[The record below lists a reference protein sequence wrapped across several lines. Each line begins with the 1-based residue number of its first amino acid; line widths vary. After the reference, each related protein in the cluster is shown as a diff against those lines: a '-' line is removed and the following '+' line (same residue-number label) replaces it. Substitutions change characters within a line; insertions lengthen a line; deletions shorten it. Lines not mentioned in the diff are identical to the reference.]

1 MMLLIVKGFLFA
13 ALLIT
18 ATIWD
23 IRKRMI
29 PDTIVLAILFVGGI
43 GLTSLES
50 LFSALLDA
58 IITAVPYLLA
68 SIMVRKKEGLSVGG
82 GDVKLMAASGFVL
95 GIWGGIL
102 QSVLALTLAVVVGM
116 ITAAIKHKK
125 INEIQIPL
133 APYLGVGGIFAYCT
147 ALAVKF

>member
-1 MMLLIVKGFLFA
+1 MILLIVKGCLFA

-18 ATIWD
+18 AAVWD
-23 IRKRMI
+23 IRKRII

-43 GLTSLES
+43 GLSSLEG

-102 QSVLALTLAVVVGM
+102 QSVLALTLAVLVGM
-116 ITAAIKHKK
+116 ITAFVKHKK

-133 APYLGVGGIFAYCT
+133 APYLGVGGIFAYCA
-147 ALAVKF
+147 ALAAKF